1 VAADESGRPS
11 IALPDNEF
19 QGKQFAEVW
28 PVEAGSLAPLPDGVL
43 VHVDWVDAKAPTRL
57 LRFDLEAPG
66 HPDTR
71 FRVIKG
77 GWHYDLE
84 YEGQCQAVPFDHGA
98 EPAESAPTA
107 YLHWDAEGGRLAAAV
122 YRDWRGGT
130 DGPLTGGRTPLS
142 DALVAVALGVATQDG
157 DAGLA
162 GRQLLAHLADKEL
175 IGAASV
181 RSATTGLLTN
191 EVFTPARLAAL
202 VESQPRLLPVLWPVL
217 TEPIRVVGL
226 SDGMPPRWLN
236 RVLESALL
244 LAPYLQVAAHL
255 GRLPADAAVWQ
266 GLRQL
271 AARSGPAGVVTKA
284 RRLVG
289 ALDLG

>member
-1 VAADESGRPS
+1 
-11 IALPDNEF
+11 
-19 QGKQFAEVW
+19 
-28 PVEAGSLAPLPDGVL
+28 
-43 VHVDWVDAKAPTRL
+43 
-57 LRFDLEAPG
+57 
-66 HPDTR
+66 
-71 FRVIKG
+71 
-77 GWHYDLE
+77 
-84 YEGQCQAVPFDHGA
+84 
-98 EPAESAPTA
+98 
-107 YLHWDAEGGRLAAAV
+107 
-122 YRDWRGGT
+122 
-130 DGPLTGGRTPLS
+130 LS